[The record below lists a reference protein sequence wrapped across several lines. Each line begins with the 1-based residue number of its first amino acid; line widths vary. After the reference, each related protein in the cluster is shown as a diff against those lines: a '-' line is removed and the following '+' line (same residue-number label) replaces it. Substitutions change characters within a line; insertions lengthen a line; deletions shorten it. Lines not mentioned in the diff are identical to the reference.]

1 MHRFTLNTKLWLA
14 LGLMWISLLI
24 LCGWGAVQ
32 TRETMLVERKSALKN
47 EVETAISVIK
57 KYADAADKGTLEKVD
72 AQRDA
77 LAQVRAMRFGEDG
90 YLTITD
96 TRDNMLMHPIKP
108 ELEGNSQSR
117 PTLLPLIQEISRL
130 GRAGGGDFSYQ
141 WPKPGHDQPVGKIA
155 RVGYFA
161 PWDWCLTS
169 GLYTDDVD
177 DAFYRALVRWCV
189 LLCALGGGITVVM
202 VIIIRNIKASLGGEP
217 AYAVEIAATIAAG
230 NLAVAVDT
238 RFRDADSLIA
248 NMGRMQENL
257 SSTVGRI
264 RDGAESITS
273 AARQIAAGNIDLS
286 ARTEEQAA
294 SLEETAASMA
304 ELTQTVM
311 QNADNARNAN
321 RLAAAAADMADT
333 GNDAVQAMAETI
345 GRVSKSSVTIGE
357 IIGLIEGIAF
367 QTNILALNAAVEA
380 ARAGEHGRGFAVVAG
395 EVRSLAQRA
404 SVAAKEIKGLIESSV
419 TLVGDSSKQ
428 AAEVSATMEKVKQA
442 IKEVSD
448 IVGEITAA
456 SQEQSRGIEQV
467 NQAVHQMDEVTQQN
481 AALVEQAAAATQSLE
496 EQATSLKDYVSVF
509 KVADMR
515 SDLSEARIPL
525 GVEPA
530 KPARFSVAGSM
541 RQTTTQA
548 EQSAA
553 AVRSRQAGQPA
564 RPAKA
569 LVAADGH
576 RAFTSADTANWEK
589 F

>member
-14 LGLMWISLLI
+14 LGLMWISLLV

-47 EVETAISVIK
+47 EVDTAISVIK
-57 KYADAADKGTLEKVD
+57 RYADAADKGTLEKAD

-77 LAQVRAMRFGEDG
+77 LAQVRAMRFGENG

-108 ELEGNSQSR
+108 ELEGKSQSG
-117 PTLLPLIQEISRL
+117 PTLLLLIQEISRL
-130 GRAGGGDFSYQ
+130 GRAGGGYFSYR
-141 WPKPGHDQPVGKIA
+141 WPKPGHEQPVGKIS

-161 PWDWCLTS
+161 PWDWCITT
-169 GLYTDDVD
+169 GVYTDDVD

-189 LLCALGGGITVVM
+189 LLSALGGGLTVVM
-202 VIIIRNIKASLGGEP
+202 LIIIRNITASLGGEP
-217 AYAVEIAATIAAG
+217 AYAVEIASSIAAG
-230 NLAVAVDT
+230 NLAVAVDN

-248 NMGRMQENL
+248 NMGRMQEHL

-264 RDGAESITS
+264 RNGAESISS
-273 AARQIAAGNIDLS
+273 AARQIAAGNTDLS

-304 ELTQTVM
+304 ELTQTVR
-311 QNADNARNAN
+311 QNADNARDAN
-321 RLAAAAADMADT
+321 RLAVAAADMADT
-333 GNDAVQAMAETI
+333 GNDAVQAMVETI
-345 GRVSKSSVTIGE
+345 GRVSESSATIGE

-380 ARAGEHGRGFAVVAG
+380 ARAGTHGRGFAVVAG

-404 SVAAKEIKGLIESSV
+404 SVAAKEIKGLIDSSV
-419 TLVGDSSKQ
+419 TLVGNSSKQ
-428 AAEVSATMEKVKQA
+428 AAEVGATMEKVKQA
-442 IKEVSD
+442 IKQVSD

-481 AALVEQAAAATQSLE
+481 AALVEEAAAAAQSLE
-496 EQATSLKDYVSVF
+496 EQATRLKDHVSVF

-515 SDLSEARIPL
+515 SDVSEARIPL
-525 GVEPA
+525 SVEPA
-530 KPARFSVAGSM
+530 KPSRSSAAGS
-541 RQTTTQA
+541 TVSTSAQA
-548 EQSAA
+548 GRTGVAI
-553 AVRSRQAGQPA
+553 RSRQFASPPTTMA
-564 RPAKA
+564 SAE
-569 LVAADGH
+569 GH
-576 RAFTSADTANWEK
+576 RVFAPSDTANWER